1 MYICRIGIE
10 LEFESKQK
18 DISHINEVYLDSP
31 IGGYRGDS
39 TSRKVLEVCVH
50 VPDGVPVAA
59 QVLLIRAGLLS
70 DPE

>member
-1 MYICRIGIE
+1 M
-10 LEFESKQK
+10 EF
-18 DISHINEVYLDSP
+18 DLDGP
-31 IGGYRGDS
+31 IRGYRGD
-39 TSRKVLEVCVH
+39 RACGEVLEVCVH